1 MLGVSGIAN
10 QQYGTGLR
18 EVNERIGGARDLS
31 RHLAGAQEPLTD
43 TDAKGWG
50 GLMGVLST
58 LRERIMAGGS
68 GGGVSVFMWASI
80 SCSNTMP
87 IWWFVSPP
95 GLSSERGRRLILDFS
110 LNFSMTA

>member
-10 QQYGTGLR
+10 QQSGPGLR
-18 EVNERIGGARDLS
+18 EVNDRIGGAGDLS
-31 RHLAGAQEPLTD
+31 RHLCGAQEPLTD
-43 TDAKGWG
+43 TEAKGG
-50 GLMGVLST
+50 RSPMGVLST

-68 GGGVSVFMWASI
+68 GVGVSVFMWASI

-95 GLSSERGRRLILDFS
+95 GLSPERGRRLILDFS